1 MPRQG
6 YSFLVCPDPE
16 LLRRRVDALAAGGG
30 MGSAERKVFW
40 GDDAEPLPGAFWEAL
55 TQKSLFSTPKTL
67 VLRRAHSLK
76 AEAWDRL
83 DKALSAANSEV
94 WVFLCLE
101 GAWDRGKVPIPAA
114 LSKRTLWKHAE
125 KSGWI
130 WQSKGLDDKALRG
143 FVRDWAA
150 AEKIGVEPQVLETL
164 CRALP
169 LDAAALALE
178 LDKLA
183 LAAGPERRLLAE
195 HAELVQQSEDM
206 DLFALMDAL
215 AKGGSPALVW
225 QRVLGNRGESDSL
238 LFPLVGALCRE
249 ARTLWALLT
258 GDEDVKIHPYVRQL
272 KTPLARRLG
281 KPGLQRLFD
290 LALEADLGVKS
301 GSRKPEQALELLV
314 AELTGVFGAGRAGP

>member
-1 MPRQG
+1 VPRQG

-16 LLRRRVDALAAGGG
+16 LLRRRVDALAAEGG
-30 MGSAERKVFW
+30 MAAAERKVFW
-40 GDDAEPLPGAFWEAL
+40 GDDAEPLPGTFWEAL

-67 VLRRAHSLK
+67 VLRRANSLK

-83 DKALSAANSEV
+83 DKALAAANPEV

-101 GAWDRGKVPIPAA
+101 GEWDRGKAPLPAV
-114 LSKRTLWKHAE
+114 LTKRNLWKHAE
-125 KSGWI
+125 KSGWV
-130 WQSKGLDDKALRG
+130 WQSKGLDEKSLRA
-143 FVRDWAA
+143 FVREWAA
-150 AEKIGVEPQVLETL
+150 AQKISAEPQVLEGL
-164 CRALP
+164 CRVLP

-195 HAELVQQSEDM
+195 HADLVQRGEDM

-225 QRVLGNRGESDSL
+225 GRVLGNRGESDSL

-249 ARTLWALLT
+249 ARTLWALLAE
-258 GDEDVKIHPYVRQL
+258 DEEVKIHPYVRQL

-281 KPGLQRLFD
+281 KPGLRRLFD
-290 LALEADLGVKS
+290 LALEADLGVKT

-314 AELTGVFGAGRAGP
+314 AELTGVFGAKKARP